1 MASQM
6 KKQKIII
13 PNESDGNGNG
23 GQVQAA
29 NIKKQFRKLRIG
41 LSIGLI
47 ICITAPLMLLS
58 AYFHFQFESTLK
70 NAERLSL
77 AALSESQRNTIDLF
91 LQERV
96 VNIFSLFHYTKLK
109 INPSKTEM
117 QYYLKNL
124 RQSSDAFIDVGV
136 LNSRGL
142 QTGYAGPYPYLQGKD
157 YSEEKWFKLLMEP
170 NKNYFISDIY
180 LGFRNKPHFTIAT
193 KQLIDGQYHI
203 IRSTLDPDK
212 FYVFLRTISHGK
224 NVDSSI
230 INAKGVYQVVDPGRG
245 ELLGTSDF
253 TPPANVEAGFLEMQK
268 ECDSCLIAYSWLTEA
283 QWALLVRQPASI
295 AHLQMLR
302 ARKVLTISI
311 TTVLLFAT
319 VIIVYTINK
328 IVGKAEAETSRR
340 QDMHLQL
347 IHASKLASVG
357 EIATG
362 VAHEINNPLAIIT
375 STSGVI
381 RDMLNPEFNLDA
393 SPENILAELDNIDAA
408 AYRARGITRQ
418 LLSLGRKNEPK
429 TFPCSLNK
437 IIDDVIAGVLEKEL
451 KVDDID
457 LTLDYDADLPEIPL
471 DHDQIRQVFLN
482 LINNAHDAISGPGEI
497 AITTKSDGETI
508 KVEIKDT
515 GEGMTIDQMK
525 QIFNPFYTTKE
536 VGQGTGL
543 GLSVSLNIV
552 ETMGGSIEVQ
562 SIQGSGSIF
571 TVALPIER
579 PSAEK
584 TAFQS
589 GRSWNNH

>member
-1 MASQM
+1 MQKETQGNRSQAD
-6 KKQKIII
+6 
-13 PNESDGNGNG
+13 SNGSHTET
-23 GQVQAA
+23 A
-29 NIKKQFRKLRIG
+29 NMRKQFRKLRIG

-47 ICITAPLMLLS
+47 ICFTVPLIMLS

-91 LQERV
+91 LQERL
-96 VNIFSLFHYTKLK
+96 VNIFSLFHYTQLN
-109 INPSKTEM
+109 ITPSQPEM
-117 QYYLKNL
+117 DYYLQNL
-124 RQSSDAFIDVGV
+124 RRSSDAFIDVGF
-136 LNSRGL
+136 LNSTGI
-142 QTGYAGPYPYLQGKD
+142 QTGYAGPYRYLEGKD
-157 YSEEKWFKLLMEP
+157 YSEEKWFKQLMEQ

-193 KQLIDGQYHI
+193 KQLINGRYYI

-245 ELLGTSDF
+245 QLLGASDF
-253 TPPANVEAGFLEMQK
+253 IPPADNQAGFLEMQK
-268 ECDSCLIAYSWLTEA
+268 DCDSCLIAYSWLTEVE
-283 QWALLVRQPASI
+283 WALLVRQPASV

-302 ARKVLTISI
+302 ARMILTIGIISI
-311 TTVLLFAT
+311 FLFAT

-381 RDMLNPEFNLDA
+381 KDMLNPEFNLDA
-393 SPENILAELDNIDAA
+393 SPEKILAELESIDAA
-408 AYRARGITRQ
+408 AYRAREITKQ
-418 LLSLGRKNEPK
+418 LLSLGRKSDPK
-429 TFPCSLNK
+429 TFPCNLNE
-437 IIDDVIAGVLEKEL
+437 IIDEVIAGVLEKEL
-451 KVDDID
+451 EVDDID
-457 LTLDYDADLPEIPL
+457 LKLNYDADLPDIPL
-471 DHDQIRQVFLN
+471 DHDQIRQVFFN

-497 AITTKSDGETI
+497 AITTKTDGATV
-508 KVEIKDT
+508 KAEIKDT
-515 GEGMTIDQMK
+515 GEGMTIDQVK

-543 GLSVSLNIV
+543 GLSISLNIV
-552 ETMGGSIEVQ
+552 ESMGGSIEVQ
-562 SIQGSGSIF
+562 SIKGSGSIF
-571 TVALPIER
+571 TVVLPL
-579 PSAEK
+579 EK
-584 TAFQS
+584 TSTEETASQAA
-589 GRSWNNH
+589 RSNINH

>member
-6 KKQKIII
+6 KKQERMIQ
-13 PNESDGNGNG
+13 NEIDGNG
-23 GQVQAA
+23 GQVQTA

-47 ICITAPLMLLS
+47 ICFTVPHLMLS

-91 LQERV
+91 LQERL
-96 VNIFSLFHYTKLK
+96 VNIFSLFHYTQLN
-109 INPSKTEM
+109 ITPSKPEM
-117 QYYLKNL
+117 DYYLQNL
-124 RQSSDAFIDVGV
+124 RRSSDAFIDVGF
-136 LNSRGL
+136 LNSKGI
-142 QTGYAGPYPYLQGKD
+142 QTGYAGPYRYLEGKD
-157 YSEEKWFKLLMEP
+157 YSEEKWFKQLMEQ

-193 KQLIDGQYHI
+193 KQLINDQYYI

-253 TPPANVEAGFLEMQK
+253 TPPVDNEAGFLEMK
-268 ECDSCLIAYSWLTEA
+268 NDSDSFLIAYSWLTEVE
-283 QWALLVRQPASI
+283 WALLVRQPASV

-302 ARKVLTISI
+302 ARKILTISI
-311 TTVLLFAT
+311 TTILLFAT

-393 SPENILAELDNIDAA
+393 SPEKILAELDNIDDA

-429 TFPCSLNK
+429 TFPCNLNK
-437 IIDDVIAGVLEKEL
+437 IIDEVIAGVLEKEL
-451 KVDDID
+451 EVDDID
-457 LTLDYDADLPEIPL
+457 LMLDYDADLPEIPL
-471 DHDQIRQVFLN
+471 DHDQIRQVFFN

-497 AITTKSDGETI
+497 VITTKSDGETI

-515 GEGMTIDQMK
+515 GEGMTIDQVK

-543 GLSVSLNIV
+543 GLSISLNIV
-552 ETMGGSIEVQ
+552 ESMGGSIEVQ
-562 SIQGSGSIF
+562 SIKGSGSIF
-571 TVALPIER
+571 TVVLPL
-579 PSAEK
+579 EK
-584 TAFQS
+584 PATKETASQAA
-589 GRSWNNH
+589 RSNINQ